1 MSVPAAY
8 LGVILIWA
16 TTPLAIQWSGDGPGF
31 LFGVAARMAIGT
43 VLALGFARLMGLGV
57 WRREALATY
66 GVGGLGIYGAMLFTY
81 WAAQQSPSG
90 WISVVFG
97 LTPIATGALALL
109 WLPGQG
115 LTRLRLSGALIGVA
129 GLGVIFGGG
138 AALDERAVLGIG
150 AVALATLIHSV
161 SAIWTKRLGSGLH
174 PLSVVAGGLAV
185 STPLFLI
192 TWGLFDGAWPVD
204 LPQRALGSILY
215 LGVIG
220 SVIGFSLF
228 YYVLGRVDATRVA
241 LITLVTPVAA
251 LVLGHVLNGEPL
263 DPRILAGA
271 ALILAGLALFEFGDR
286 LLGRRRRDV
295 ADKGVL

>member
-1 MSVPAAY
+1 MSVPVAY

-31 LFGVAARMAIGT
+31 LFGVTARMAIGA
-43 VLALGFARLMGLGV
+43 VLALGFARLMGVRV
-57 WRREALATY
+57 WRREALTTY
-66 GVGGLGIYGAMLFTY
+66 AVVGLGIYGAMLSTY
-81 WAAQQSPSG
+81 WAAQQIPSG

-97 LTPIATGALALL
+97 LTPITTGALAML

-115 LTRLRLSGALIGVA
+115 LTLIRLSGALV
-129 GLGVIFGGG
+129 GLTGLMVIFGGG

-150 AVALATLIHSV
+150 AVALATLIHSA
-161 SAIWTKRLGSGLH
+161 SSIWTKRLGSGLT
-174 PLSVVAGGLAV
+174 PLAVVAGGLAF
-185 STPLFLI
+185 STPIFVI
-192 TWGLFDGAWPVD
+192 TWGVFDGAWPVD

-215 LGVIG
+215 LGLVG

-251 LVLGHVLNGEPL
+251 LGLGHVFNGEPL
-263 DPRILAGA
+263 DPHILSGA
-271 ALILAGLALFEFGDR
+271 ALILTGLVLFEFGDR
-286 LLGRRRRDV
+286 VKRL
-295 ADKGVL
+295 